1 MWDENQKTVKSTVN
15 FTGIG
20 LHSGK
25 EIKLTLLP
33 AKSDT
38 GVIFQRIDLDKNNEI
53 IANFKNVCSARLC
66 TKIQNKFG
74 VSISTIEHL
83 MAAFYICGVDNV
95 VVNVDGP
102 EIPAMDGSAKDF
114 VHGIKDSG
122 LKILNKKREFI
133 KITKKIELKQN
144 DKYISIEPSDN
155 FFTVKFTLGYKNS
168 LIKTQSNKASF
179 QEKDLE
185 NIYSARTFCLYEDIE
200 KIKDLGL
207 AKGGSLENAVVVKG
221 NEVFNGKGL
230 RSKNEFVNHK
240 ILDLVGDFMLVGKRV
255 IGSINCIRGGH
266 SLTNNFLRQILS
278 DKNNFTT
285 IKNQNSSLNIR
296 KISPVQKG
304 LVVNA

>member
-1 MWDENQKTVKSTVN
+1 
-15 FTGIG
+15 
-20 LHSGK
+20 
-25 EIKLTLLP
+25 
-33 AKSDT
+33 
-38 GVIFQRIDLDKNNEI
+38 
-53 IANFKNVCSARLC
+53 
-66 TKIQNKFG
+66 
-74 VSISTIEHL
+74 
-83 MAAFYICGVDNV
+83 V

-122 LKILNKKREFI
+122 LKTLDKKREFI
-133 KITKKIELKQN
+133 RITKKVELKQN

-155 FFTVKFTLGYKNS
+155 FFTVKFTLDYKNS

-179 QEKDLE
+179 QEKNLE

-200 KIKDLGL
+200 KIKNLGL
-207 AKGGSLENAVVVKG
+207 AKGGSLENAVVIKG

-266 SLTNNFLRQILS
+266 SLTNDFLRQVFS

-285 IKNQNSSLNIR
+285 IKNRNSSLNIR
-296 KISPVQKG
+296 KISPIQKG

>member
-1 MWDENQKTVKSTVN
+1 MWDENQKTIKSTVN

-74 VSISTIEHL
+74 VSVSTVEHL

-102 EIPAMDGSAKDF
+102 EIPAMDGSAQDF

-122 LKILNKKREFI
+122 LKILNKKI
-133 KITKKIELKQN
+133 
-144 DKYISIEPSDN
+144 YI
-155 FFTVKFTLGYKNS
+155 
-168 LIKTQSNKASF
+168 
-179 QEKDLE
+179 
-185 NIYSARTFCLYEDIE
+185 
-200 KIKDLGL
+200 GL
-207 AKGGSLENAVVVKG
+207 
-221 NEVFNGKGL
+221 
-230 RSKNEFVNHK
+230 
-240 ILDLVGDFMLVGKRV
+240 
-255 IGSINCIRGGH
+255 
-266 SLTNNFLRQILS
+266 
-278 DKNNFTT
+278 
-285 IKNQNSSLNIR
+285 
-296 KISPVQKG
+296 
-304 LVVNA
+304 

>member
-1 MWDENQKTVKSTVN
+1 MWDENQKTVESVVN
-15 FTGIG
+15 FAGIG

-33 AKSDT
+33 AKSDA
-38 GVIFQRIDLDKNNEI
+38 GVIFQRVDLDKNNEI
-53 IANFKNVCSARLC
+53 IANFKNVCSSSFC

-74 VSISTIEHL
+74 VSISTVEHL
-83 MAAFYICGVDNV
+83 MSAFYICGVDNV

-133 KITKKIELKQN
+133 KITKKIELRQN

-155 FFTVKFTLGYKNS
+155 FFTVKFTLGYKNP
-168 LIKTQSNKASF
+168 LIKTQSNKVSF

-207 AKGGSLENAVVVKG
+207 AKGG
-221 NEVFNGKGL
+221 
-230 RSKNEFVNHK
+230 
-240 ILDLVGDFMLVGKRV
+240 
-255 IGSINCIRGGH
+255 
-266 SLTNNFLRQILS
+266 
-278 DKNNFTT
+278 
-285 IKNQNSSLNIR
+285 
-296 KISPVQKG
+296 
-304 LVVNA
+304 

>member
-1 MWDENQKTVKSTVN
+1 MWDENQKTVKSVVN
-15 FTGIG
+15 FAGIG

-38 GVIFQRIDLDKNNEI
+38 GVIFQRVDLDKNNEI
-53 IANFKNVCSARLC
+53 IANFKNVCSSSFC

-74 VSISTIEHL
+74 VSILTVEHL
-83 MAAFYICGVDNV
+83 MSAFYICGVDNV

-102 EIPAMDGSAKDF
+102 EVPAMDGSAKDF
-114 VHGIKDSG
+114 VHGIRDSG

-155 FFTVKFTLGYKNS
+155 SFTVKFTLDYKNS
-168 LIKTQSNKASF
+168 LIKTQSNKTSF

-207 AKGGSLENAVVVKG
+207 AKGGSLENAIVVKG

-240 ILDLVGDFMLVGKRV
+240 ILDLVGDFMLAGKRV
-255 IGSINCIRGGH
+255 IGSINCIGGGH
-266 SLTNNFLRQILS
+266 SLTNDFLRQVFS

-285 IKNQNSSLNIR
+285 IKNQNPSLNIR
-296 KISPVQKG
+296 KISPVQKE

>member
-1 MWDENQKTVKSTVN
+1 
-15 FTGIG
+15 
-20 LHSGK
+20 
-25 EIKLTLLP
+25 
-33 AKSDT
+33 
-38 GVIFQRIDLDKNNEI
+38 
-53 IANFKNVCSARLC
+53 
-66 TKIQNKFG
+66 
-74 VSISTIEHL
+74 
-83 MAAFYICGVDNV
+83 V

-133 KITKKIELKQN
+133 KITKKIELRQN

-155 FFTVKFTLGYKNS
+155 FFTVKFTLGYKNP
-168 LIKTQSNKASF
+168 LIKTQSNKVSF

-207 AKGGSLENAVVVKG
+207 AKGGSLENAIVVKG

-240 ILDLVGDFMLVGKRV
+240 ILDLVGDFMLAGKRIV
-255 IGSINCIRGGH
+255 GSINCIRGGH
-266 SLTNNFLRQILS
+266 SLTNDFLRQVFS

-285 IKNQNSSLNIR
+285 IKNQDSSLNIR

>member
-1 MWDENQKTVKSTVN
+1 MWDENQKTVKSAVN
-15 FTGIG
+15 FAGIG

-33 AKSDT
+33 AKSDA
-38 GVIFQRIDLDKNNEI
+38 GVIFQRVDLDENNEI
-53 IANFKNVCSARLC
+53 IANFKNVCSSSFC

-74 VSISTIEHL
+74 VSISTVEHL
-83 MAAFYICGVDNV
+83 MSAFYICGVDNV

-114 VHGIKDSG
+114 VHRIRDSG

-133 KITKKIELKQN
+133 KITKKIELRQN

-155 FFTVKFTLGYKNS
+155 FFTVKFTLGYKNP
-168 LIKTQSNKASF
+168 LIKTQSNKVSF
-179 QEKDLE
+179 QERDLKD
-185 NIYSARTFCLYEDIE
+185 IYSARTFCLYEDIE
-200 KIKDLGL
+200 KIKNLGL

-240 ILDLVGDFMLVGKRV
+240 ILDLVGDFMLAGKRI

-266 SLTNNFLRQILS
+266 SLTNGFLRQVFS

-285 IKNQNSSLNIR
+285 IRNQDSSLNVR

>member
-1 MWDENQKTVKSTVN
+1 MWDENQKTVKSIVN
-15 FTGIG
+15 FAGIG
-20 LHSGK
+20 LHSGR
-25 EIKLTLLP
+25 EVKLTLLP

-38 GVIFQRIDLDKNNEI
+38 GVIFRRIDLDKNNEI
-53 IANFKNVCSARLC
+53 IANFKNVCFARLC

-83 MAAFYICGVDNV
+83 MGAFYICGVDNV

-102 EIPAMDGSAKDF
+102 EVPAMDGSAKDF

-185 NIYSARTFCLYEDIE
+185 NIYSARTFCLYEDIR

-240 ILDLVGDFMLVGKRV
+240 ILDLVGDFMLAGKRV
-255 IGSINCIRGGH
+255 IGSINCICGGH
-266 SLTNNFLRQILS
+266 SLTNDFLRQVLS
-278 DKNNFTT
+278 NKNNFTT
-285 IKNQNSSLNIR
+285 IKNQNSSLNIG